1 MKTRKLMH
9 LFVSVNTNMVCFTQ
23 ANGTIIWK
31 PCSKTFTNKYLD
43 LALNQKMQ
51 KEVLHDRYPL
61 QIRIIHSVLN
71 INLITMISAMTWISV
86 DFSEKQITFQTKFE
100 ARTNKVWPRYVTL
113 DVKKQ
118 TPSSRIEKCQLLV
131 VNLISQLF
139 SNIGTHT
146 TSHMWGL
153 SRWYRYA
160 NSLQV
165 NMHSLLSD
173 I

>member
-1 MKTRKLMH
+1 
-9 LFVSVNTNMVCFTQ
+9 
-23 ANGTIIWK
+23 
-31 PCSKTFTNKYLD
+31 
-43 LALNQKMQ
+43 MQ

-146 TSHMWGL
+146 TSHM
-153 SRWYRYA
+153 
-160 NSLQV
+160 
-165 NMHSLLSD
+165 
-173 I
+173 